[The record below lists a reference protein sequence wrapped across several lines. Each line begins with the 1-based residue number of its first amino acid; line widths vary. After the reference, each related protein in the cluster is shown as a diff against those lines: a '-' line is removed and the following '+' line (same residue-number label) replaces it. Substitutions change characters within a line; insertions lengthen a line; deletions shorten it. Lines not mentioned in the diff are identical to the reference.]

1 MRMHMWHKGKS
12 LQSQLEI
19 IIKEERQELGTLY
32 AHSLLFFFFEVC
44 IYKHRGFSES
54 LIPHQPVFHTKTHCF
69 DGSC

>member
-1 MRMHMWHKGKS
+1 MADMRMHMWHKGKS

-44 IYKHRGFSES
+44 IYKHGIFRKLDSS
-54 LIPHQPVFHTKTHCF
+54 SASIPHKNTLL
-69 DGSC
+69 